1 MQVNETLGWERRDVL
16 SDVALNLAT
25 PASKRLLRRWNVYM
39 HTTHKQKHSV
49 PRGARG
55 LILFWILSF
64 PMALA
69 AMVYA
74 LGIL

>member
-1 MQVNETLGWERRDVL
+1 
-16 SDVALNLAT
+16 
-25 PASKRLLRRWNVYM
+25 M

-55 LILFWILSF
+55 LIVFWILSF

-74 LGIL
+74 LGML